1 MTHLRKLQLWL
12 AIAALVIVQAP
23 GVLAKGEPPP
33 KKAHVDLEIQQL
45 ENSGAETVNVILR
58 TDRKVD
64 WAKLRKTLRNHD
76 VIVTRIAPRTN
87 AIAATISTS
96 DLVWLETLPGIASIS
111 IDAPVTSAPLSAQ
124 GLLTSTG
131 SGLIKKSDL
140 RAVLRLT
147 DE

>member
-1 MTHLRKLQLWL
+1 MTPLRKLQLWS

-23 GVLAKGEPPP
+23 GVFAKGEPPR

-45 ENSGAETVNVILR
+45 ESSGVETVKVILR
-58 TDRKVD
+58 TDRKID
-64 WAKLRKTLRNHD
+64 WAKLRKALRNHD

-111 IDAPVTSAPLSAQ
+111 IDAPDLCAPVRSRTPHEHRH
-124 GLLTSTG
+124 GPG
-131 SGLIKKSDL
+131 
-140 RAVLRLT
+140 
-147 DE
+147 